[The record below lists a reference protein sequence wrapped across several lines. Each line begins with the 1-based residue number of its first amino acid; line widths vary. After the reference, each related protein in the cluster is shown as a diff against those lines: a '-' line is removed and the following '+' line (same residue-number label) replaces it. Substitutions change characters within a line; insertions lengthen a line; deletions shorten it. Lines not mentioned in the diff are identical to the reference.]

1 MNLARTNRKL
11 VEQLRYSLD
20 IEATQAALD
29 RGQITPI
36 QARNI
41 VKWIVTVKDIRENPI
56 YWLQDETGS
65 LIGEI
70 VARGGGAS
78 WLARRYGKDYKNG
91 ATEFTDEDE
100 AAAFVRAGK

>member
-65 LIGEI
+65 LIGGDCRTRRMGI
-70 VARGGGAS
+70 MARTS
-78 WLARRYGKDYKNG
+78 LW
-91 ATEFTDEDE
+91 
-100 AAAFVRAGK
+100 